1 MKTDTPKKF
10 IVFFD
15 FDNTITTIDV
25 IDDMLERFSG
35 DDGWKD
41 LEKRWQRE
49 EIGSRECLKG
59 QVEGIR
65 VGKDKLDTYLA
76 TIKIDP
82 YFKKLLQLFKTRDIP
97 VLIVSDNFDYMLKD
111 ILKRNN
117 IPDMETYCNIVDISD
132 DKLKPSFPYSNKE
145 CGDCANCKK
154 THILSKRR
162 DGMTAVY
169 IGDGKS
175 DVCASRISDIVFAKG
190 YLKDLFIKEGLPH
203 VAIND
208 LKDVYDYFNR
218 SLVSA

>member
-1 MKTDTPKKF
+1 MEKAAKNF

-35 DDGWKD
+35 DDGWKE

-65 VGKDKLDTYLA
+65 VGREKLDKYLA
-76 TIKIDP
+76 TVEIDP
-82 YFKKLLQLFKTRDIP
+82 YFKKLLRLFESRDIP
-97 VLIVSDNFDYMLKD
+97 VLIVSDNFDYMLKN
-111 ILKRNN
+111 ILKRNK
-117 IPDMETYCNIVDISD
+117 IPDMETYCNKVDISG
-132 DKLKPSFPYSNKE
+132 DKLNPAFPYSNKE

-154 THILSKRR
+154 THILAKRKE
-162 DGMTAVY
+162 GMTAVY
-169 IGDGKS
+169 IGDGRS
-175 DVCASRISDIVFAKG
+175 DVCASKISDLVFAKG
-190 YLKDLFIKEGLPH
+190 YLKDLFSKEGRPH

-208 LKDVYDYFNR
+208 LKDVYDYFNG
-218 SLVSA
+218 SVV